1 MWLRRLQDE
10 LQEQVLELKKAQ
22 ETEAQQLQTQ
32 LAEAR
37 QRGDELRREPMVVEG
52 VLPLKIRGIKH
63 KSSEISHISDAN

>member
-37 QRGDELRREPMVVEG
+37 QRGDELRREPM
-52 VLPLKIRGIKH
+52 
-63 KSSEISHISDAN
+63 